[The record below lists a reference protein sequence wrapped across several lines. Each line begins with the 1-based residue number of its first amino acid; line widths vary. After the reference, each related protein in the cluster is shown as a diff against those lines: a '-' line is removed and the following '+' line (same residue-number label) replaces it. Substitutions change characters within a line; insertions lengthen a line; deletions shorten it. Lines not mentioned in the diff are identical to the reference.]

1 MIKSA
6 AVKLDEKLMNDET
19 ISSNFKNDYI
29 RVHDLLNKNVK
40 TYDVYL
46 KNDDFKGAEADLRK
60 WLKTLQ
66 KQGAGPEKLNSFL
79 KCGMAHLCFDYIDV
93 KKDGS
98 DLDED
103 AKTTRALQSFKKRRF
118 NKMFIR
124 ND

>member
-1 MIKSA
+1 MVKSA
-6 AVKLDEKLMNDET
+6 ATKMDEKLMKDET
-19 ISSNFKNDYI
+19 ISSKLKADYS

-40 TYDVYL
+40 TYDTYL

-60 WLKTLQ
+60 WLKTSQ
-66 KQGAGPEKLNSFL
+66 KQGAGPDKLNSFL

-93 KKDGS
+93 KKEGE

-103 AKTTRALQSFKKRRF
+103 KKITRALLSFKKRRF

-124 ND
+124 N

>member
-6 AVKLDEKLMNDET
+6 AIKLDEKLMNDET
-19 ISSNFKNDYI
+19 ISSSLKNDYI

-46 KNDDFKGAEADLRK
+46 MNDDFKGAEADLRK

-79 KCGMAHLCFDYIDV
+79 KCGMAHLCFDYMENI
-93 KKDGS
+93 GI
-98 DLDED
+98 EP
-103 AKTTRALQSFKKRRF
+103 TTY
-118 NKMFIR
+118 
-124 ND
+124 

>member
-1 MIKSA
+1 MVKSA
-6 AVKLDEKLMNDET
+6 AIKLDEKLIKDET
-19 ISSNFKNDYI
+19 ISSKLKDDYV

-46 KNDDFKGAEADLRK
+46 KNDDFKSAEADLRK

-66 KQGAGPEKLNSFL
+66 KQGAGSEKLNSFL

-93 KKDGS
+93 KKEGDG
-98 DLDED
+98 LDED
-103 AKTTRALQSFKKRRF
+103 TKVTRALQSFKKRRF

-124 ND
+124 N